1 MMWRKMEE
9 KKKQW
14 ILKKNDEENEKK
26 RKPRVKKIELRKKNI
41 MQHPQEEIKLQEQV
55 LRNLLFTMDRS
66 Q

>member
-1 MMWRKMEE
+1 MEE

-14 ILKKNDEENEKK
+14 ILKNNDEENEEKW
-26 RKPRVKKIELRKKNI
+26 KPRVKKIELRKKNI

-55 LRNLLFTMDRS
+55 LRNLLFTKDRS